1 MVRAP
6 CRDAQRYLWTQHQR
20 HSSCATSSERYAR
33 LCSGTIE
40 QVIGVGTQTFDD
52 NGGFTQVT
60 NDKGSLS
67 AIIVP
72 NRAGAGTYAVN
83 PDPSGTTTLNIPGL
97 GFPIVSDF
105 VIVDRGKEFRRSL
118 LRHCWSW

>member
-1 MVRAP
+1 M
-6 CRDAQRYLWTQHQR
+6 
-20 HSSCATSSERYAR
+20 
-33 LCSGTIE
+33 
-40 QVIGVGTQTFDD
+40 GTQTFDD

-67 AIIVP
+67 GIIVP

-105 VIVDRGKEFRRSL
+105 VIVDRGKLFRRSL
-118 LRHCWSW
+118 RRHCWSW